1 MFGRVIYTMLLGH
14 YSVEIGYQ
22 REDNCTEKVL
32 KHVFLNNT
40 FPFCA
45 IALLDKSCSIK
56 FHAKKEKSCNIKF
69 LQPT

>member
-32 KHVFLNNT
+32 KYVFLNNT

-45 IALLDKSCSIK
+45 IALLDKS
-56 FHAKKEKSCNIKF
+56 
-69 LQPT
+69 